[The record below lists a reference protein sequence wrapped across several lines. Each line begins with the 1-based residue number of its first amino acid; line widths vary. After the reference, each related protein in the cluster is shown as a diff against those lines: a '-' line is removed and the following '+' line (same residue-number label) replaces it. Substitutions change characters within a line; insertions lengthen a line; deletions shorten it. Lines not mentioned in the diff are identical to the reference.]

1 MKSKFVRDLLDNLE
15 PYSSEVSLSDGNLLR
30 LHANEIPWKNEAVIL
45 ALHDKLLSMPFNR
58 YPEVTNFGIRKK
70 IADYIGFEKENVLV
84 GNGSDEI
91 IDTIGKA
98 FISPLDKVLIP
109 SPTFS
114 LYSSIAR
121 IYSGLPILIPLNP
134 DYTLPVDKIISESK
148 SSKITIICSPNNPT
162 GVLYPDEDIKTIL
175 DTGILVILDEAYA
188 EFSGHSGLHLLNNYD
203 NLIVMKTFSKAFG
216 LAGFR
221 TGYCVASETL
231 IESMSKVIL
240 PYNLNLISLKVVEL
254 AIQHEDFMSD
264 VVKKIK
270 ENKKYL
276 YGALKEIEG
285 ITPIPSSTN
294 FILFEVQNAK
304 KIYEELLKRG
314 ILIRYFEGKNY
325 LRVSVGTYDEC
336 VKFISELREILNVC

>member
-1 MKSKFVRDLLDNLE
+1 MKSKFDRDLLDNLE

-58 YPEVTNFGIRKK
+58 YPEVTNFGIRKR

-254 AIQHEDFMSD
+254 AIQHEDFMSG

-304 KIYEELLKRG
+304 KIYEDLLKRG

-325 LRVSVGTYDEC
+325 LRVSVGTYEEC

>member
-1 MKSKFVRDLLDNLE
+1 MKSKFDRDLLDSLD
-15 PYSSEVSLSDGNLLR
+15 PYSSEVSVSDQNINR
-30 LHANEIPWKNEAVIL
+30 LHANELPWKNEAVIW

-58 YPEVTNFGIRKK
+58 YPEVTNSDIRKR
-70 IADYIGFEKENVLV
+70 IADYIGFEKENVLI

-121 IYSGLPILIPLNP
+121 IYSGLPIMIPLNN
-134 DYTLPVDKIISESK
+134 DYTLPVEKIISEAK
-148 SSKITIICSPNNPT
+148 SSKIAIICSPNNPT
-162 GVLYPDEDIKTIL
+162 GVLYPDEEIKAVL

-231 IESMSKVIL
+231 IESMSKVML
-240 PYNLNLISLKVVEL
+240 PYNLNLISMKVVEL
-254 AIQHEDFMSD
+254 AIQHEDFMKD
-264 VVKKIK
+264 AVKKIK
-270 ENKKYL
+270 ENRKYL
-276 YGALKEIEG
+276 YGAMQEIKEIK
-285 ITPIPSSTN
+285 PIQSSAN
-294 FILFEVQNAK
+294 FILFETENPRDL
-304 KIYEELLKRG
+304 YEGLLKKG

-325 LRVSVGTYDEC
+325 LRASVGTYEEC
-336 VKFISELREILNVC
+336 VKLISSLREILNVC